1 MESKAMGCVLTK
13 IVYNHMAVGNR
24 SGPTGL
30 DTVFIQPFP
39 QVHSPEHKLSVQ
51 FLTEV
56 PLEHRWSGCIEC
68 PAEECI
74 FLTYCLALGGEWVP
88 DESSQML
95 NIIWAR

>member
-1 MESKAMGCVLTK
+1 MGCVLTK

-68 PAEECI
+68 PA
-74 FLTYCLALGGEWVP
+74 LGGEWVP